1 MAMKRD
7 PASPRGAARPYRR
20 GTTDALPLVLGYLP
34 FALVLGATI
43 ARSEVPNLVG
53 WLSSP
58 LLFAGASQLAAI
70 DLLDAGASVLVILA
84 TVWVIN
90 LRHVMYSGA
99 LAPRFL
105 NSSRRWQWL
114 APYFL
119 ADPVYTLSAVRFD
132 DYPRPADQRRYY
144 LGLGLTLWTAWNL
157 MTGAGLL
164 VGTVLPPSWPLE
176 LAVPFTFLAL
186 LVPTVTD
193 RPTLLAAAVGGVV
206 AVAAHAAP
214 FHLGLLIGAA
224 AGIGAG
230 LLSEVGLAR
239 ASGSPRW

>member
-1 MAMKRD
+1 MA
-7 PASPRGAARPYRR
+7 
-20 GTTDALPLVLGYLP
+20 DALPLVIGYLP

-43 ARSEVPNLVG
+43 ALSDVPNLVG

-70 DLLDAGASVLVILA
+70 DLLDAGASAVVVVA

-90 LRHVMYSGA
+90 MRHVMYSGA
-99 LAPRFL
+99 LAPRFVE
-105 NSSRRWQWL
+105 SSRRWQWA
-114 APYFL
+114 APYLL

-132 DYPRPADQRRYY
+132 DYPRQADKQGYY

-157 MTGAGLL
+157 MTAAGLL
-164 VGTVLPPSWPLE
+164 VGAALPASWPLD

-193 RPTLLAAAVGGVV
+193 SPTLIAASVGGVV

-224 AGIGAG
+224 AGIAAG
-230 LLSEVGLAR
+230 LLVESGRAR
-239 ASGSPRW
+239 LLGSRQR